1 MVTTTTKVSVRTVLR
16 VERTLKMAKPVLSNS
31 KVKIV
36 ATLLP
41 QREPKILLRWAHTVI
56 RNSKKSSQLLYFEI
70 QLDKKSYQI
79 SKVFEILFTKVRFS

>member
-41 QREPKILLRWAHTVI
+41 QRETQNIAEVGPHCDQKF
-56 RNSKKSSQLLYFEI
+56 K
-70 QLDKKSYQI
+70 
-79 SKVFEILFTKVRFS
+79 KVFSTTVF